1 VLGHVIGFL
10 VHFIILAFVMLVLE
24 LGGLLH
30 VNARRNIAVQEI
42 VIDSTDVP
50 KMDQSLSA
58 LAPHVADAV
67 VWHDGKS
74 FHPGG
79 FHSFS
84 GIVGQ
89 NHVVPMSCKC
99 EGVSCLWNAQFRL
112 RMHGI
117 GLRLTEVTQSALV
130 QLWATTLA
138 VNLCVGAIIPGLHL
152 QIVVQFAVS
161 VSASQS

>member
-1 VLGHVIGFL
+1 
-10 VHFIILAFVMLVLE
+10 
-24 LGGLLH
+24 
-30 VNARRNIAVQEI
+30 
-42 VIDSTDVP
+42 
-50 KMDQSLSA
+50 MDRSLSA

-84 GIVGQ
+84 GIVGK

-112 RMHGI
+112 QMHGI
-117 GLRLTEVTQSALV
+117 GLRLTEVTQSAHYL
-130 QLWATTLA
+130 QRMCSGSR
-138 VNLCVGAIIPGLHL
+138 CVLSTSMKGHHDRGPCVHL
-152 QIVVQFAVS
+152 Y
-161 VSASQS
+161 